1 MTPYI
6 LLVPQ
11 LILGVVFIIGLGTGI
26 IQSLG
31 VIPAFGLTEPTLK
44 YYKEVLTRPDLLQS
58 LKYSLYIAFMSAFLA
73 TVTGTFLCAVL
84 VSAGKVRGIIMRIVQ
99 IPIIVPHVVVA
110 LFIVNILSQNGI
122 LARIL
127 ANAGL
132 ITDQQQFPM
141 LLYDRYGLGVILAYL
156 WKEIPFIIYFVI
168 ALMANINGSLGE
180 AATNLGA
187 NKLQAFMKVTLPLCM
202 NTVLS
207 GFLIIFVF
215 ALGAYELPFI
225 LGATIPKA
233 LQVRRNRKMK
243 RKKNI
248 WEGLIIGIFIFL
260 VIVPI
265 LTILVWVGTERWA
278 WPSLIPQKFSM
289 RAVNGILRNR
299 QQLVRLCMSS
309 LFISAS
315 VAFLSVVI
323 GTMTARALEC
333 YDFFGKR
340 LFSFMSMLPF
350 LVPGTVFAMGV
361 QITFI
366 KCGLS
371 GTVQGVIIVHLI
383 CSLPYAVTLMQDG
396 TRAMGVKL
404 EEQARV
410 LGAGA
415 LQAFFKV
422 TLPNLFP
429 VMLSAFS
436 MAFVVSFS
444 QYFLTLMI
452 GGGNVKTFAIVMV
465 PYLGSGERNF
475 ASIYSV
481 IFLVIMLLVFGIL
494 EWIVGRFTKAQ
505 EVEYY

>member
-1 MTPYI
+1 
-6 LLVPQ
+6 
-11 LILGVVFIIGLGTGI
+11 
-26 IQSLG
+26 
-31 VIPAFGLTEPTLK
+31 
-44 YYKEVLTRPDLLQS
+44 
-58 LKYSLYIAFMSAFLA
+58 
-73 TVTGTFLCAVL
+73 
-84 VSAGKVRGIIMRIVQ
+84 
-99 IPIIVPHVVVA
+99 
-110 LFIVNILSQNGI
+110 
-122 LARIL
+122 
-127 ANAGL
+127 
-132 ITDQQQFPM
+132 
-141 LLYDRYGLGVILAYL
+141 
-156 WKEIPFIIYFVI
+156 
-168 ALMANINGSLGE
+168 
-180 AATNLGA
+180 
-187 NKLQAFMKVTLPLCM
+187 
-202 NTVLS
+202 
-207 GFLIIFVF
+207 
-215 ALGAYELPFI
+215 
-225 LGATIPKA
+225 
-233 LQVRRNRKMK
+233 MK

-315 VAFLSVVI
+315 VAFLSVV
-323 GTMTARALEC
+323 
-333 YDFFGKR
+333 
-340 LFSFMSMLPF
+340 F

-371 GTVQGVIIVHLI
+371 GTVLGVIIVHLI

-481 IFLVIMLLVFGIL
+481 IFLVFMLLVFGIL

>member
-1 MTPYI
+1 
-6 LLVPQ
+6 
-11 LILGVVFIIGLGTGI
+11 
-26 IQSLG
+26 
-31 VIPAFGLTEPTLK
+31 
-44 YYKEVLTRPDLLQS
+44 
-58 LKYSLYIAFMSAFLA
+58 
-73 TVTGTFLCAVL
+73 
-84 VSAGKVRGIIMRIVQ
+84 
-99 IPIIVPHVVVA
+99 
-110 LFIVNILSQNGI
+110 
-122 LARIL
+122 
-127 ANAGL
+127 
-132 ITDQQQFPM
+132 
-141 LLYDRYGLGVILAYL
+141 
-156 WKEIPFIIYFVI
+156 
-168 ALMANINGSLGE
+168 
-180 AATNLGA
+180 
-187 NKLQAFMKVTLPLCM
+187 
-202 NTVLS
+202 
-207 GFLIIFVF
+207 
-215 ALGAYELPFI
+215 
-225 LGATIPKA
+225 
-233 LQVRRNRKMK
+233 
-243 RKKNI
+243 
-248 WEGLIIGIFIFL
+248 
-260 VIVPI
+260 
-265 LTILVWVGTERWA
+265 
-278 WPSLIPQKFSM
+278 
-289 RAVNGILRNR
+289 
-299 QQLVRLCMSS
+299 
-309 LFISAS
+309 
-315 VAFLSVVI
+315 
-323 GTMTARALEC
+323 
-333 YDFFGKR
+333 
-340 LFSFMSMLPF
+340 
-350 LVPGTVFAMGV
+350 MGV

>member
-1 MTPYI
+1 
-6 LLVPQ
+6 
-11 LILGVVFIIGLGTGI
+11 
-26 IQSLG
+26 
-31 VIPAFGLTEPTLK
+31 
-44 YYKEVLTRPDLLQS
+44 
-58 LKYSLYIAFMSAFLA
+58 
-73 TVTGTFLCAVL
+73 
-84 VSAGKVRGIIMRIVQ
+84 
-99 IPIIVPHVVVA
+99 
-110 LFIVNILSQNGI
+110 
-122 LARIL
+122 
-127 ANAGL
+127 
-132 ITDQQQFPM
+132 
-141 LLYDRYGLGVILAYL
+141 
-156 WKEIPFIIYFVI
+156 
-168 ALMANINGSLGE
+168 
-180 AATNLGA
+180 
-187 NKLQAFMKVTLPLCM
+187 
-202 NTVLS
+202 
-207 GFLIIFVF
+207 
-215 ALGAYELPFI
+215 
-225 LGATIPKA
+225 
-233 LQVRRNRKMK
+233 MK

-248 WEGLIIGIFIFL
+248 WEGLIIGNFIFL

-309 LFISAS
+309 LSISAS

-371 GTVQGVIIVHLI
+371 GTVLGVIIVHLI

-396 TRAMGVKL
+396 TRAIGVKL

-505 EVEYY
+505 KVEYY

>member
-1 MTPYI
+1 
-6 LLVPQ
+6 
-11 LILGVVFIIGLGTGI
+11 
-26 IQSLG
+26 
-31 VIPAFGLTEPTLK
+31 
-44 YYKEVLTRPDLLQS
+44 
-58 LKYSLYIAFMSAFLA
+58 
-73 TVTGTFLCAVL
+73 
-84 VSAGKVRGIIMRIVQ
+84 
-99 IPIIVPHVVVA
+99 
-110 LFIVNILSQNGI
+110 
-122 LARIL
+122 
-127 ANAGL
+127 
-132 ITDQQQFPM
+132 
-141 LLYDRYGLGVILAYL
+141 
-156 WKEIPFIIYFVI
+156 
-168 ALMANINGSLGE
+168 
-180 AATNLGA
+180 
-187 NKLQAFMKVTLPLCM
+187 
-202 NTVLS
+202 
-207 GFLIIFVF
+207 
-215 ALGAYELPFI
+215 
-225 LGATIPKA
+225 
-233 LQVRRNRKMK
+233 MK

-371 GTVQGVIIVHLI
+371 GTVLGVIIVHLI

-429 VMLSAFS
+429 V
-436 MAFVVSFS
+436 S

>member
-1 MTPYI
+1 MGMAVTY
-6 LLVPQ
+6 
-11 LILGVVFIIGLGTGI
+11 
-26 IQSLG
+26 
-31 VIPAFGLTEPTLK
+31 PAE
-44 YYKEVLTRPDLLQS
+44 
-58 LKYSLYIAFMSAFLA
+58 
-73 TVTGTFLCAVL
+73 
-84 VSAGKVRGIIMRIVQ
+84 
-99 IPIIVPHVVVA
+99 
-110 LFIVNILSQNGI
+110 
-122 LARIL
+122 
-127 ANAGL
+127 
-132 ITDQQQFPM
+132 
-141 LLYDRYGLGVILAYL
+141 
-156 WKEIPFIIYFVI
+156 
-168 ALMANINGSLGE
+168 
-180 AATNLGA
+180 
-187 NKLQAFMKVTLPLCM
+187 
-202 NTVLS
+202 
-207 GFLIIFVF
+207 IFV
-215 ALGAYELPFI
+215 
-225 LGATIPKA
+225 
-233 LQVRRNRKMK
+233 
-243 RKKNI
+243 
-248 WEGLIIGIFIFL
+248 
-260 VIVPI
+260 
-265 LTILVWVGTERWA
+265 
-278 WPSLIPQKFSM
+278 

-333 YDFFGKR
+333 YELFLESGC
-340 LFSFMSMLPF
+340 FSFMSMLPF

>member
-1 MTPYI
+1 
-6 LLVPQ
+6 
-11 LILGVVFIIGLGTGI
+11 
-26 IQSLG
+26 
-31 VIPAFGLTEPTLK
+31 
-44 YYKEVLTRPDLLQS
+44 
-58 LKYSLYIAFMSAFLA
+58 
-73 TVTGTFLCAVL
+73 
-84 VSAGKVRGIIMRIVQ
+84 
-99 IPIIVPHVVVA
+99 
-110 LFIVNILSQNGI
+110 
-122 LARIL
+122 
-127 ANAGL
+127 
-132 ITDQQQFPM
+132 
-141 LLYDRYGLGVILAYL
+141 
-156 WKEIPFIIYFVI
+156 
-168 ALMANINGSLGE
+168 
-180 AATNLGA
+180 
-187 NKLQAFMKVTLPLCM
+187 
-202 NTVLS
+202 
-207 GFLIIFVF
+207 
-215 ALGAYELPFI
+215 
-225 LGATIPKA
+225 
-233 LQVRRNRKMK
+233 MK

-333 YDFFGKR
+333 YDFFGKW

-404 EEQARV
+404 EEQPRV

>member
-1 MTPYI
+1 M
-6 LLVPQ
+6 
-11 LILGVVFIIGLGTGI
+11 
-26 IQSLG
+26 
-31 VIPAFGLTEPTLK
+31 
-44 YYKEVLTRPDLLQS
+44 
-58 LKYSLYIAFMSAFLA
+58 
-73 TVTGTFLCAVL
+73 TFLESGCFHL
-84 VSAGKVRGIIMRIVQ
+84 CRCFRF
-99 IPIIVPHVVVA
+99 
-110 LFIVNILSQNGI
+110 LF
-122 LARIL
+122 RE
-127 ANAGL
+127 
-132 ITDQQQFPM
+132 P
-141 LLYDRYGLGVILAYL
+141 
-156 WKEIPFIIYFVI
+156 
-168 ALMANINGSLGE
+168 
-180 AATNLGA
+180 
-187 NKLQAFMKVTLPLCM
+187 
-202 NTVLS
+202 
-207 GFLIIFVF
+207 
-215 ALGAYELPFI
+215 
-225 LGATIPKA
+225 
-233 LQVRRNRKMK
+233 
-243 RKKNI
+243 
-248 WEGLIIGIFIFL
+248 
-260 VIVPI
+260 
-265 LTILVWVGTERWA
+265 
-278 WPSLIPQKFSM
+278 
-289 RAVNGILRNR
+289 
-299 QQLVRLCMSS
+299 
-309 LFISAS
+309 
-315 VAFLSVVI
+315 
-323 GTMTARALEC
+323 
-333 YDFFGKR
+333 
-340 LFSFMSMLPF
+340 
-350 LVPGTVFAMGV
+350 VFAMGV

-422 TLPNLFP
+422 TFPNLFP

>member
-1 MTPYI
+1 
-6 LLVPQ
+6 
-11 LILGVVFIIGLGTGI
+11 
-26 IQSLG
+26 
-31 VIPAFGLTEPTLK
+31 
-44 YYKEVLTRPDLLQS
+44 
-58 LKYSLYIAFMSAFLA
+58 
-73 TVTGTFLCAVL
+73 
-84 VSAGKVRGIIMRIVQ
+84 
-99 IPIIVPHVVVA
+99 
-110 LFIVNILSQNGI
+110 
-122 LARIL
+122 
-127 ANAGL
+127 
-132 ITDQQQFPM
+132 
-141 LLYDRYGLGVILAYL
+141 
-156 WKEIPFIIYFVI
+156 
-168 ALMANINGSLGE
+168 
-180 AATNLGA
+180 
-187 NKLQAFMKVTLPLCM
+187 
-202 NTVLS
+202 
-207 GFLIIFVF
+207 
-215 ALGAYELPFI
+215 
-225 LGATIPKA
+225 
-233 LQVRRNRKMK
+233 MK

-248 WEGLIIGIFIFL
+248 WEGLIIGNFIFL

-371 GTVQGVIIVHLI
+371 GTVLGVIIVHLI

-396 TRAMGVKL
+396 TRAIGVKL

-422 TLPNLFP
+422 
-429 VMLSAFS
+429 
-436 MAFVVSFS
+436 
-444 QYFLTLMI
+444 TLMI

-475 ASIYSV
+475 ASIYSE

-494 EWIVGRFTKAQ
+494 EWIVGCFTKAQ